1 MLKYYSV
8 EQLKKVMK
16 RACELNCYSHSII
29 EGLLR
34 TEMDIEMKIP
44 VIVNDKSCEM
54 DMNVGRDLREYDK
67 ILS

>member
-1 MLKYYSV
+1 
-8 EQLKKVMK
+8 MK

-34 TEMDIEMKIP
+34 MEMDIEMKIP

>member
-1 MLKYYSV
+1 M
-8 EQLKKVMK
+8 
-16 RACELNCYSHSII
+16 
-29 EGLLR
+29 
-34 TEMDIEMKIP
+34 EMDIEMKIP